1 MAAALYGPGG
11 FYRTNAPDA
20 HFRTSVSA
28 SPLLAAS
35 IVPLVVA
42 VDEALDCPE
51 RLDIVDMGAGD
62 GSLLCG
68 LLSELPSDLA
78 RRAKPV
84 AVEIRPR
91 PREIPTQV
99 NWTEVPPSGLNGLLI
114 CHEYLDN
121 IPCDVVEVTEEGS
134 LQQVLVDP
142 MTGEE
147 SLGPLLETTQHDWI
161 TRWWPLS
168 EPGDRAEIGLTRDQG
183 WAQIVGGLSAGLALA
198 VDYGHVR
205 DQRTSGAYPVGTL
218 TGYRDG
224 RQVTPIPD
232 GSCDITAHVAMDACQ
247 QAGASAGADAS
258 ALVPQSDA
266 LRALG
271 LEPRRPPI
279 SLARSDPQAY
289 IEGLSRASHAVEL
302 LDPASLG
309 SFWWLLQTKACQP
322 HLDDIV
328 WT

>member
-20 HFRTSVSA
+20 HFRTSVNA

-42 VDEALDCPE
+42 LDEALDSPE

-78 RRAKPV
+78 RRAEPV

-91 PREIPTQV
+91 PPELPALI
-99 NWTEVPPSGLNGLLI
+99 NWTEVPPSGVTGLVI
-114 CHEYLDN
+114 AHEYLDN
-121 IPCDVVEVTEEGS
+121 VPCDVAEATDDGS
-134 LQQVLVDP
+134 LLQVLVDP

-147 SLGPLLETTQHDWI
+147 SLGPLLDTTQRNWI

-168 EPGDRAEIGLTRDQG
+168 EPGDRAEIGLTRDNA
-183 WAQIVGGLSAGLALA
+183 WSQIVGGLSAGLALA
-198 VDYGHVR
+198 VDYGHLQDDR
-205 DQRTSGAYPVGTL
+205 EAGAHPAGTL

-224 RQVTPIPD
+224 HQVTPIPD
-232 GSCDITAHVAMDACQ
+232 GSCDITAHVAIDACL
-247 QAGASAGADAS
+247 QAGIDAGADAS
-258 ALVPQSDA
+258 ALVTQSEA

-271 LEPRRPPI
+271 LDAKRPPI
-279 SLARSDPQAY
+279 GLAHSDPQGY
-289 IEGLSRASHAVEL
+289 VEHLSRASLAAEL

-309 SFWWLLQTKACQP
+309 SFWWLLQAKACQP
-322 HLDDIV
+322 HLGGII